1 MMRRQT
7 IVELQSLGVRV
18 GDKKGNRQGGAGPA
32 EGSTFIIDG
41 RPVTMPVEGPFVSY
55 SPYHLQ
61 KSQGSKYFLYKNND
75 VVTLIDKVAE
85 PEFYDLSTPE
95 GIQYSQIALLH
106 GNDCLAST
114 VIQKCAYWETRK
126 RCRFCGIELSLKR
139 KRTIEKKTPS
149 QLAEVALAACEKGL
163 VKHVLLTSG
172 TTNQTGREV
181 SYLASCARAIKNRT
195 GLPIHV
201 QFCPPEDYEEMGE
214 LKNAGVDT
222 VGIHVESF
230 DFEILPVIA
239 PAKAKAG
246 LKRYVKAWEKA
257 VEIFGKNQ
265 VSSFLIAGIGEKEKT
280 LIEGGRFLAERGV
293 YPFVVPFRPIP
304 GTLMDMVK
312 PPSPEYM
319 DMIYNEISRIITAN
333 DLSFT
338 ENKAGCVRCGACSAI
353 TLYEKPENHENNCQG
368 SGK

>member
-1 MMRRQT
+1 MTMRRQT

-18 GDKKGNRQGGAGPA
+18 SNKEGNREGGAGPA

-41 RPVTMPVEGPFVSY
+41 RPVTIPVAGSFVSC

-61 KSQGSKYFLYKNND
+61 KSQGSKYFLYKNNEGVALVD
-75 VVTLIDKVAE
+75 RVTK
-85 PEFYDLSTPE
+85 PEFYGLSTSE
-95 GIQYSQIALLH
+95 GTRYSQIALLH
-106 GNDCLAST
+106 GSDCLAST
-114 VIQKCAYWETRK
+114 VIQKCAYWETGK
-126 RCRFCGIELSLKR
+126 RCRFCGIELSLKQ
-139 KRTIEKKTPS
+139 KKTIKKKTPA
-149 QLAEVALAACEKGL
+149 QLAEVAEAAWERGL
-163 VKHVLLTSG
+163 VKHVVLTSG
-172 TTNQTGREV
+172 TIKQTRREV

-201 QFCPPEDYEEMGE
+201 QFCPPEDYEEMQE

-222 VGIHVESF
+222 VGIHIESF
-230 DFEILPVIA
+230 DFKILSVIA

-246 LKRYVKAWEKA
+246 LKQYAKAWEKA

-265 VSSFLIAGIGEKEKT
+265 VSSFLIAGIGEKEES

-312 PPSPEYM
+312 PPSPNYM
-319 DMIYNEISRIITAN
+319 DIIYSEISRIITAN
-333 DLSFT
+333 NLSFT
-338 ENKAGCVRCGACSAI
+338 KNKAGCVRCGACSAI
-353 TLYEKPENHENNCQG
+353 TLYE
-368 SGK
+368 S